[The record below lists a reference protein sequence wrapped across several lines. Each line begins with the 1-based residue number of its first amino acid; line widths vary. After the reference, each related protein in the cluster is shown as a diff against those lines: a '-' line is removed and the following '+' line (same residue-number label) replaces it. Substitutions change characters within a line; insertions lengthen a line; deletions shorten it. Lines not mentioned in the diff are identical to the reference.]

1 MGLCDVKATVPNEYA
16 KSGKAFG
23 GAEQSLDALTESGFE
38 LPSESDIEVD
48 LLAEE
53 ERNEQMEKLRSA
65 IASLSERQRFILQ
78 EVYFHNQTQ
87 EKVAI
92 QLQISQQAV
101 SRTLKKA
108 IANLKKYFGSKE
120 VLCGIDLSV
129 PEHSIF
135 GFIGKNGAGK
145 TTTMKAI
152 LGLLKADSG
161 EIYVMGEKVHF
172 GQTNTNRH
180 IGYLPDVPEFYSYMT
195 PMEYLSLCGEVC
207 GMDKTDIVTR
217 SKELLELVGLGKEY
231 HRIKGFSRGMKQRLG
246 IAQALLNR
254 PKLLICDEPTSA
266 LDPAGRKEILDILL
280 AAKEQTTVL
289 FSTHILSD
297 VERICTE
304 VAFLHD
310 GKIAM
315 QGTIAELR
323 NKRVSDGFIIEIEQ
337 KGVADALINVFGDFQ
352 YTEKNS
358 LVFHG
363 SEDRFFDIMK
373 YIAENRIPIQ
383 RIERIEPT
391 LESLF
396 LEVTK

>member
-1 MGLCDVKATVPNEYA
+1 MDVLK
-16 KSGKAFG
+16 
-23 GAEQSLDALTESGFE
+23 
-38 LPSESDIEVD
+38 
-48 LLAEE
+48 
-53 ERNEQMEKLRSA
+53 
-65 IASLSERQRFILQ
+65 
-78 EVYFHNQTQ
+78 
-87 EKVAI
+87 I
-92 QLQISQQAV
+92 Q
-101 SRTLKKA
+101 
-108 IANLKKYFGSKE
+108 NLKKSFGGKE
-120 VLCGIDLSV
+120 VLRGLDLSV

-152 LGLLKADSG
+152 LGLLKQDSG
-161 EIYVMGEKVHF
+161 EIYVMGEKVRF
-172 GQTNTNRH
+172 GQTTTNRY

-195 PMEYLSLCGEVC
+195 PKEYLKLCGEVC
-207 GMDKTDIVTR
+207 GMDKADIVTR
-217 SKELLELVGLGKEY
+217 SQELLELVGLGQER

-280 AAKEQTTVL
+280 AARQQTTVL

-304 VAFLHD
+304 AAFLQ
-310 GKIAM
+310 GGRIVM
-315 QGTIAELR
+315 EGTIPQLR
-323 NKRVSDGFIIEIEQ
+323 SKRASDGFLVETEE
-337 KGVADALINVFGDFQ
+337 KEDAEALSKAFGDLKRGEQ
-352 YTEKNS
+352 NA

-363 SEDRFFDIMK
+363 SEDRFSAVMQ
-373 YIAENRIPIQ
+373 YIAEHRIPVQ